1 LRTVEMR
8 FSRRRTV
15 RDLEVMLTVVTVV
28 VVVER
33 DTEVTVRVVVEQVGD
48 ALETVVVTAVGKPVA
63 KQLPVTVGVTVTV
76 GMDPPVEI
84 VGDVFDEAD
93 EVDAIQKQATLTFGG
108 EFLH

>member
-1 LRTVEMR
+1 
-8 FSRRRTV
+8 
-15 RDLEVMLTVVTVV
+15 MLTVVTVV

-48 ALETVVVTAVGKPVA
+48 APETVVVTAVGKPVA
-63 KQLPVTVGVTVTV
+63 EQLLVTVAVTVTV

-84 VGDVFDEAD
+84 VGDVLDEAD
-93 EVDAIQKQATLTFGG
+93 EVDARHEQAELTFDG

>member
-1 LRTVEMR
+1 
-8 FSRRRTV
+8 
-15 RDLEVMLTVVTVV
+15 MLTVVTVV

-48 ALETVVVTAVGKPVA
+48 APETVVVTAVGKPVA
-63 KQLPVTVGVTVTV
+63 EQLPVTVVAVTVTV

-84 VGDVFDEAD
+84 GGDVFDEAD
-93 EVDAIQKQATLTFGG
+93 EVDARHEQAELTFDG